1 MLRVRL
7 SVLPLH
13 PMADS
18 TSTPSP
24 ASTEACCPA
33 LNLTFAFWLLRLFMG
48 ARLILSGLEKLGFFV
63 AKGTASLSDALQ
75 AKAWFGPSG
84 LGSKVEIDG
93 KEALLNQGFGD
104 GKMWPIAKA
113 MLDFTNMKPWAMKP
127 FMIGLP
133 YAMLLAGV
141 LILLGLFNRLGWFL
155 AGMIWFSLAFG
166 QMLLPD
172 EDTVVQL
179 GLYLFI
185 CALALCLINHNR
197 IRLTKF

>member
-1 MLRVRL
+1 MSRVECL
-7 SVLPLH
+7 KHIVH

-18 TSTPSP
+18 TSSPTTPANE
-24 ASTEACCPA
+24 ASIPA

-48 ARLILSGLEKLGFFV
+48 MRLIMSALEKMGYFV
-63 AKGTASLSDALQ
+63 GKGTATVSEAL
-75 AKAWFGPSG
+75 KLEVWFGRSG
-84 LGSKVEIDG
+84 LGTKVEVDG
-93 KEALLNQGFGD
+93 KEELLNMGFGD

-113 MLDFTNMKPWAMKP
+113 MLDYSMLPAWMIKP

-133 YAMLLAGV
+133 YAMLVSGL

-155 AGMIWFSLAFG
+155 AGLIWFSLAFG

-172 EDTVVQL
+172 EGTVQQL
-179 GLYLFI
+179 GLYIFV
-185 CALALCLINHNR
+185 CALALTMINHNR

>member
-1 MLRVRL
+1 MSRIDCLKLIV
-7 SVLPLH
+7 H

-18 TSTPSP
+18 TSSPTTPANE
-24 ASTEACCPA
+24 ASIPA

-48 ARLILSGLEKLGFFV
+48 MRLIMSALEKMGYFV
-63 AKGTASLSDALQ
+63 GKGTATVSEAL
-75 AKAWFGPSG
+75 KLELWFGRSG
-84 LGSKVEIDG
+84 LGANEG
-93 KEALLNQGFGD
+93 LGD

-113 MLDFTNMKPWAMKP
+113 MLEYSLLPAGMIKP

-133 YAMLLAGV
+133 YAMLVSGL

-155 AGMIWFSLAFG
+155 AGLIWFSLAFG

-172 EDTVVQL
+172 EGTVQQL
-179 GLYLFI
+179 GLYIFV
-185 CALALCLINHNR
+185 CALALTMINHNR

>member
-1 MLRVRL
+1 MSRIDCLKLIV
-7 SVLPLH
+7 H

-18 TSTPSP
+18 TSSPTTPANE
-24 ASTEACCPA
+24 ASIPA

-48 ARLILSGLEKLGFFV
+48 MRLIMSALEKMGYFV
-63 AKGTASLSDALQ
+63 GKGTATVSEAL
-75 AKAWFGPSG
+75 KLELWFGRSG
-84 LGSKVEIDG
+84 LGANEG
-93 KEALLNQGFGD
+93 LGD

-113 MLDFTNMKPWAMKP
+113 MLEYSLLPAGMIRP

-133 YAMLLAGV
+133 YAMLVSGL

-155 AGMIWFSLAFG
+155 AGLIWFSLAFG

-172 EDTVVQL
+172 EGTVQQL
-179 GLYLFI
+179 GLYVFV
-185 CALALCLINHNR
+185 CALALTMINHNR

>member
-1 MLRVRL
+1 MSRIDCLKLIV
-7 SVLPLH
+7 H

-18 TSTPSP
+18 TSSPTTPANE
-24 ASTEACCPA
+24 ASIPA

-48 ARLILSGLEKLGFFV
+48 MRLIMSALEKMGYFV
-63 AKGTASLSDALQ
+63 GKGTATVSEAL
-75 AKAWFGPSG
+75 KLELWFGRSG
-84 LGSKVEIDG
+84 LGANEG
-93 KEALLNQGFGD
+93 LGD

-113 MLDFTNMKPWAMKP
+113 MLEYSLLPAGMIRP

-133 YAMLLAGV
+133 YAMLVSGL

-155 AGMIWFSLAFG
+155 AGLIWFSLAFG

-172 EDTVVQL
+172 EGTVQQL
-179 GLYLFI
+179 GLYIFV
-185 CALALCLINHNR
+185 CALALTMINHNR

>member
-1 MLRVRL
+1 MSRIACLKLIV
-7 SVLPLH
+7 H

-18 TSTPSP
+18 TSSPTTPANE
-24 ASTEACCPA
+24 ASIPA

-48 ARLILSGLEKLGFFV
+48 MRLIMSALEKMGYFV
-63 AKGTASLSDALQ
+63 GKGTATISEALKLEQ
-75 AKAWFGPSG
+75 WFGRSG
-84 LGSKVEIDG
+84 LGANEG
-93 KEALLNQGFGD
+93 LGD

-113 MLDFTNMKPWAMKP
+113 MLEYSLLPAWMIKP

-133 YAMLLAGV
+133 YAMLVSGL

-155 AGMIWFSLAFG
+155 AGMVWFSLAFG

-172 EDTVVQL
+172 EGTVQQL
-179 GLYLFI
+179 GLYVFV
-185 CALALCLINHNR
+185 CALALTMINHNR

>member
-1 MLRVRL
+1 
-7 SVLPLH
+7 
-13 PMADS
+13 MADS
-18 TSTPSP
+18 TSTPTPSAQEP
-24 ASTEACCPA
+24 CCPA

-48 ARLILSGLEKLGFFV
+48 ARLILSGLEKLGYFV
-63 AKGTASLSDALQ
+63 AKGTASLSDAVQ

-84 LGSKVEIDG
+84 LGSKVEVDG
-93 KEALLNQGFGD
+93 KEALLNEGFGD

-113 MLDFTNMKPWAMKP
+113 MMDYSSLPAWSIKP

-133 YAMLLAGV
+133 YAMLLSGI

-155 AGMIWFSLAFG
+155 AGLIWFSLAFG

-172 EDTVVQL
+172 EGTVQQL

-185 CALALCLINHNR
+185 SALALCLINHNR